1 MKSTG
6 FSHNWLVFVTLL
18 ASTWGV
24 TPVFAQTCS
33 RPVAG
38 STISEPAD
46 LRSTGGTLTVELHF
60 RSEASP
66 DGSRIYCYLYQ
77 GTSQSPTLR
86 LHPGDVLKLT
96 LFNDVEVSESLSA
109 SPGNAHS
116 NHSSAH
122 PAKSCTP
129 DNTMT
134 AFSTN
139 LHFHG
144 MTISPTCHQD
154 EVLHTVVQPHAAPFD
169 YEIRIPG
176 DAQPGLFWYHPHVHG
191 FSNAQVLGGASGAII
206 IEGIEKQN
214 PMTAGLPERVLV
226 VRDQNLIHP
235 DAKPLAT
242 SGVPLLPV
250 LRDAEGDIMN
260 TGTGGGKPARDL
272 SLNFVPVSFPE
283 YTPAVLQIQPD
294 KRELWRLLNASS
306 ITYLDLQLL
315 VDNRPQLLGVV
326 ALDGAPLPVNPQT
339 RQRVLWMSHILLP
352 PAGRAEFLLGPLRDG
367 TKGSFVTRTVDTGPV
382 GENVPSRPLATLF
395 VRNDAPPT
403 SSAIPPA
410 PEPIHSASAP
420 DPQVPSRPW
429 LGTVAPA
436 RQRKLYFTEFPE
448 NPSDP
453 NSRTKFF
460 VTVDGQTPAPFD
472 PSSEE
477 PNIVVR
483 QGDVEDWV
491 IENRT
496 RELHAFHIHQIHFL
510 LLEWNSMPLD
520 EPILRDTINVA
531 YWDGQSQQYPSIKIR
546 MDFRDPN
553 IIGTFVYHCHLLE
566 HEDGGMMGT
575 VRVDPPTVP

>member
-1 MKSTG
+1 MKSTV
-6 FSHNWLVFVTLL
+6 FSHHWLLFVTLL

-38 STISEPAD
+38 STISEPTD
-46 LRSTGGTLTVELHF
+46 LRSSGGTLTVELHF

-66 DGSRIYCYLYQ
+66 DGSPIYCYLYH

-96 LFNDVEVSESLSA
+96 LFNDVEVSRVSLLITRQRSSHSFLTHLCKVLYSRQHDNCIFHESPFSWHDNFFHLSPGRGSPYCCSTARRSLS
-109 SPGNAHS
+109 
-116 NHSSAH
+116 
-122 PAKSCTP
+122 
-129 DNTMT
+129 TMR
-134 AFSTN
+134 S
-139 LHFHG
+139 G
-144 MTISPTCHQD
+144 
-154 EVLHTVVQPHAAPFD
+154 
-169 YEIRIPG
+169 IPS
-176 DAQPGLFWYHPHVHG
+176 DAQPGLFWYHPHIHG

-242 SGVPLLPV
+242 SGVPQLPV

-283 YTPAVLQIQPD
+283 YTPAVVQVQPD
-294 KRELWRLLNASS
+294 KRELWRLINASS

-403 SSAIPPA
+403 TSAIPPA

-420 DPQVPSRPW
+420 DTQCHRGRGCGTHARAS
-429 LGTVAPA
+429 GTVSP
-436 RQRKLYFTEFPE
+436 RKTRPTPTVQRSSSF
-448 NPSDP
+448 
-453 NSRTKFF
+453 
-460 VTVDGQTPAPFD
+460 TVDGQLPPR
-472 PSSEE
+472 S
-477 PNIVVR
+477 I
-483 QGDVEDWV
+483 
-491 IENRT
+491 
-496 RELHAFHIHQIHFL
+496 L
-510 LLEWNSMPLD
+510 LLKNQILLCGKETLKIGSSKTAPGNSTRSTSIRFTFSSGV
-520 EPILRDTINVA
+520 EFDT
-531 YWDGQSQQYPSIKIR
+531 S
-546 MDFRDPN
+546 
-553 IIGTFVYHCHLLE
+553 
-566 HEDGGMMGT
+566 
-575 VRVDPPTVP
+575 